1 MGHFIAA
8 ILGIAIT
15 FYMAMIYG
23 STSIALLGFGEAV
36 FVVGSFGYLLYL
48 RKHLQFRI
56 EVPITLAERGQS
68 VNVRIAKSGHA
79 LFASSKVKYLVT
91 IRSSFQK
98 KMQKKW
104 LSGEYD
110 SKEESRNQYELSFQA
125 SGNYEIGLK
134 QVRIYDLTGLFYF
147 TQRDKGFGNVEIM
160 PDIHEVQV
168 RLTERARNFFGDA
181 DVYDEKRPGQDMNEV
196 FQIRPF
202 QNGDKIQSVHWKL
215 SARTDELMVK
225 ESSMPKACSV
235 VLILDAAETGTKVK
249 GKHSDR
255 IQLDAFFSAAA
266 SISFSMMD
274 AGCPHY
280 VAWYSGEE
288 KDVVRMRVDDEESF
302 YQFLSYFLS
311 EGGSKDT
318 VDVYQLY
325 KQKYHSEFLLHRY
338 VLNKELVLAEGD
350 KAITTLHSDN
360 LEKELSDTEFIL

>member
-1 MGHFIAA
+1 MRHYIIA

-36 FVVGSFGYLLYL
+36 FVVISFCYLLYL
-48 RKHLQFRI
+48 KRHLQFRI
-56 EVPITLAERGQS
+56 EVPITLAERGQVS
-68 VNVRIAKSGHA
+68 SVRIAKSGHI
-79 LFASSKVKYLVT
+79 LFAASKVKYLVT

-104 LSGEYD
+104 LSGEYGQT
-110 SKEESRNQYELSFQA
+110 EESRNQYELSFQT

-134 QVRIYDLTGLFYF
+134 QVRIYDLTGLFYL
-147 TQRDKGFGNVEIM
+147 TQKNKGFGNVEII
-160 PDIHEVQV
+160 PDIHEAPV

-181 DVYDEKRPGQDMNEV
+181 DVYDEKRPGQDVNEV

-202 QNGDKIQSVHWKL
+202 QDGDKIQSVHWKL

-225 ESSMPKACSV
+225 ESSMPKACPV
-235 VLILDAAETGTKVK
+235 VLILDSAENGNKVR
-249 GKHSDR
+249 GKHYDR
-255 IQLDAFFSAAA
+255 MKLDAFFSAAA
-266 SISFSMMD
+266 SISFSIMD

-288 KDVVRMRVDDEESF
+288 KDVVRVRVDDEESF

-311 EGGSKDT
+311 EGGSENT
-318 VDVYQLY
+318 AEVYRLY
-325 KQKYHSEFLLHRY
+325 QQKYRSEFLLHRY
-338 VLNKELVLAEGD
+338 VLNKRLELAEGE
-350 KAITTLHSDN
+350 KVFATLHSDT
-360 LEKELSDTEFIL
+360 LERELGDTEFIL